1 MNHPVAAPPSTDG
14 RLSNSAQ
21 TPRQANHRSHAIE
34 SAIML
39 GVNFLLGGIA
49 IAGLAQLVPQSL
61 SDQAKVQSL
70 DTEVKQTKQRVND
83 LQVTYKLNS
92 DPKQFQRIAQEEG
105 NLIAANQRRIVW
117 LKPVRNSAQPAK
129 KL

>member
-1 MNHPVAAPPSTDG
+1 MTNPMAEPSSADG
-14 RLSNSAQ
+14 CLSNPVQ
-21 TPRQANHRSHAIE
+21 TPRQVSHRSHAIE

-49 IAGLAQLVPQSL
+49 IAGLAQVVPQSL
-61 SDQAKVQSL
+61 SDHAKVQSL
-70 DTEVKQTKQRVND
+70 EAELKQTKQRVND
-83 LQVTYKLNS
+83 LQATYKLNS

-117 LKPVRNSAQPAK
+117 LKPVQSANDKPK
-129 KL
+129 I